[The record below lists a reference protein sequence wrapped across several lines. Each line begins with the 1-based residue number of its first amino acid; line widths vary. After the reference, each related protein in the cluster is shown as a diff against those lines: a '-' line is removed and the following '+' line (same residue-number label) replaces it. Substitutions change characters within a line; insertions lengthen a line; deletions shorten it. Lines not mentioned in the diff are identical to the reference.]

1 MKSQLTQEI
10 LFDTLPVLLYAAKN
24 GINPNLR
31 PSIAETH
38 GILLSCPNLRRCV
51 TGCTELIL
59 TALDAFGDETPTPE
73 QFSEAISDTMFALIS
88 AGVVGEKEVASITPE
103 DVQAILSEPNATNVY
118 NRFTGLLWIRAYP
131 GVPGPDGRV
140 VLYED
145 LRREAEAILR
155 DEDRVSQLKADLMAG
170 KFEA

>member
-31 PSIAETH
+31 PSLRETH
-38 GILLSCPNLRRCV
+38 GALLGCPNLCRCV
-51 TGCTELIL
+51 SGCSELIL
-59 TALDAFGDETPTPE
+59 AALDAFGDETPTPE
-73 QFSEAISDTMFALIS
+73 QFLKAISDSMFALIS
-88 AGVVGEKEVASITPE
+88 AGVVGEKEVANITPE
-103 DVQAILSEPNATNVY
+103 EVQAILSEPNATDVY
-118 NRFTGLLWIRAYP
+118 KRFASLLWIRAYP

-155 DEDRVSQLKADLMAG
+155 DEDRVSRLKADLMAG